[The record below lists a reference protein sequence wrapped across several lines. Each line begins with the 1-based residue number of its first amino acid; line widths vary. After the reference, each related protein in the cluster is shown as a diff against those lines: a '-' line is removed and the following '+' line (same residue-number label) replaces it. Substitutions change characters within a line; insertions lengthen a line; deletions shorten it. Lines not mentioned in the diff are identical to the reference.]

1 MLNDKVAA
9 DFAWMMNLDRARH
22 RDLKS
27 DKDGRL
33 TLPTL
38 IPGATL
44 RLHGQPPGQGIRDMN
59 RTFVVE
65 AGRTLDL
72 KDVPLPMP

>member
-1 MLNDKVAA
+1 V
-9 DFAWMMNLDRARH
+9 
-22 RDLKS
+22 
-27 DKDGRL
+27 

-44 RLHGQPPGQGIRDMN
+44 RLLGQTPGQGVLDLN
-59 RTFVVE
+59 RTFRVE

-72 KDVPLPMP
+72 KDVPLPQP